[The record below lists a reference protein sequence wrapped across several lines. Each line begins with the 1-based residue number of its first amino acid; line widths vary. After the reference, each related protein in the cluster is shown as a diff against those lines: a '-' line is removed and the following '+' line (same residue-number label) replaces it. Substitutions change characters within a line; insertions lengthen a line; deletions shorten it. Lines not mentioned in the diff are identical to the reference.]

1 MKDAH
6 SINCVESD
14 VTSAQTKNTVGAARG
29 VALAMTSSQLET
41 PTQLPA
47 SAIHCWQ
54 GQQDSRIKSSYP
66 GGNCSLPRYFV

>member
-6 SINCVESD
+6 SINCVESN
-14 VTSAQTKNTVGAARG
+14 VISGRTKNTVSTTRG

-41 PTQLPA
+41 STQVPA

-54 GQQDSRIKSSYP
+54 GQQDSWIKSSYP
-66 GGNCSLPRYFV
+66 EGGARYFV